1 MKKTEKKRFLVT
13 GAASGLGA
21 AVCER
26 LFALGH
32 HVIALDIKKPLS
44 CGDMRF
50 FEADITD
57 EKSLLMVKETLAEE
71 NILLDGIFDIA
82 GVHAMVSLAEGD
94 LARMKRL
101 LEVNLMGT
109 MAVNRVFYPL
119 LAKEGRILIVTSEV
133 ATLAPLP
140 FNGLYSVS
148 KAALDAY
155 AQALRQELNLL
166 GQKVITI
173 RPGAIETP
181 LAKGSMADT
190 EALAAQTVLFQRGAD
205 RFARIARKFMG
216 RPMKAEVLARLIC
229 RAALAKH
236 PRLVYHKHRN
246 AGLVLLGALP
256 IRWQCA
262 VIKLLLR

>member
-1 MKKTEKKRFLVT
+1 MKTEKTRCFLVT
-13 GAASGLGA
+13 GAASGIGA

-26 LFALGH
+26 LLSLGH
-32 HVIALDIKKPLS
+32 HVIALDIQKPVA
-44 CGDMRF
+44 CTEMRF

-57 EKSLLMVKETLAEE
+57 ENSLLAVKETLVRE
-71 NILLDGIFDIA
+71 NVLLDGIFDIA

-109 MAVNRVFYPL
+109 MTVNRVFYPL
-119 LAKEGRILIVTSEV
+119 LAKDGRILIVTSEV
-133 ATLAPLP
+133 ATLSPLP

-190 EALAAQTVLFQRGAD
+190 EALAAQTVLFRRGAH
-205 RFARIARKFMG
+205 RFALIAQKFMG
-216 RPMKAEVLARLIC
+216 HPMKADVLAGLIC
-229 RAALAKH
+229 RAALVKH

-256 IRWQCA
+256 IRLQCA
-262 VIKLLLR
+262 IIKLLLR

>member
-1 MKKTEKKRFLVT
+1 
-13 GAASGLGA
+13 
-21 AVCER
+21 
-26 LFALGH
+26 
-32 HVIALDIKKPLS
+32 
-44 CGDMRF
+44 
-50 FEADITD
+50 
-57 EKSLLMVKETLAEE
+57 
-71 NILLDGIFDIA
+71 
-82 GVHAMVSLAEGD
+82 MVSLAEGD
-94 LARMKRL
+94 LARMKHL

-155 AQALRQELNLL
+155 AQALRQEMNLL
-166 GQKVITI
+166 GQRVITI

-205 RFARIARKFMG
+205 RFSRIAQKFMG

-229 RAALAKH
+229 RAALANH
-236 PRLVYHKHRN
+236 PRLIYHKHRN
-246 AGLVLLGALP
+246 VGLVLLGALP
-256 IRWQCA
+256 IRLQCA

>member
-1 MKKTEKKRFLVT
+1 MKKTEKKYFLVT
-13 GAASGLGA
+13 GAASGIGA

-26 LFALGH
+26 LLSLGH
-32 HVIALDIKKPLS
+32 HVIALDIKRS
-44 CGDMRF
+44 VSYGEMRF

-57 EKSLLMVKETLAEE
+57 ENSLLAVKDTLARE
-71 NILLDGIFDIA
+71 NVLLDGIFDIA
-82 GVHAMVSLAEGD
+82 GVHVMVSLAEGD

-119 LAKEGRILIVTSEV
+119 LARDGRILIVTSEV

-190 EALAAQTVLFQRGAD
+190 EALAAQTVLFRRGAD

-216 RPMKAEVLARLIC
+216 HPMKAEVLARLIC
-229 RAALAKH
+229 RAALVKH
-236 PRLVYHKHRN
+236 PRLVYHKHKN

-256 IRWQCA
+256 IRLQCA